1 MVQVFCQVYGVAGK
15 KGESKQQ
22 QQRRR
27 RMWNCGWIGVDT
39 RAGGPVNGA
48 GVYVLF
54 GCVGVFLAWRFGTAR
69 PHPPLHSLPSTS
81 RSHTRHGHDASATGG
96 GHAQAARGSRPVRQS
111 NPSRTLR
118 GFVRRAWPLVWI
130 VFVAAPLRLVSSSPV
145 VAFRRCSART
155 PCIFPLGGDTARR
168 SQIAKRRRATAS
180 PTLWRT
186 GDGVCAGVGS
196 GRCPVSVTTPCI
208 RASLC
213 R

>member
-1 MVQVFCQVYGVAGK
+1 MGRGCMFCSVAWGFFSHGV
-15 KGESKQQ
+15 
-22 QQRRR
+22 
-27 RMWNCGWIGVDT
+27 
-39 RAGGPVNGA
+39 
-48 GVYVLF
+48 
-54 GCVGVFLAWRFGTAR
+54 LARHDHTHRSTPF
-69 PHPPLHSLPSTS
+69 HPPV

-168 SQIAKRRRATAS
+168 SQIAKRRRAAAS

-208 RASLC
+208 RASMC